1 MKIIGYTKSD
11 FKSKT
16 GDEIHGYKI
25 YGIDED
31 IAPEFGEGKTCDQI
45 FLTSWKIAELGN
57 LDVPSL
63 LGHNVNIGYNR
74 YGKIKSITML
84 D

>member
-1 MKIIGYTKSD
+1 MKIIGYSKSD
-11 FKSKT
+11 FTTKT
-16 GDEIHGYKI
+16 GDEVHGYRI

-31 IAPEFGEGKTCDQI
+31 ISPAIGEGKTCDQI
-45 FLTSWKIAELGN
+45 FLTTWKIAELGN

-63 LGHNVNIGYNR
+63 LGHNVDIGYNR
-74 YGKIKSITML
+74 YGKIKSITVL

>member
-1 MKIIGYTKSD
+1 MKIIGYSKSD
-11 FKSKT
+11 FKTKT

-45 FLTSWKIAELGN
+45 FLTSWKISELGN

-63 LGHNVNIGYNR
+63 LGHNVDIGYNR
-74 YGKIKSITML
+74 YGKIKSITVL